1 MSVNEDVSKSSE
13 GQTSPNPL
21 PRSEVNALGGIS
33 PRGDFDARVKRKKRG
48 MTLKTL
54 LIARGVV
61 LTLCVAVMV
70 IFMIAASHMSQNNK
84 IDESRVKADDAL
96 QRVTGKD
103 DDMDKFMRKKET
115 KEETHIV
122 IQPSEEP
129 KKGAGSAV
137 TKNSSHEILHPEAP
151 PTIQLVLD
159 GGIFPIV
166 RRFQSSG
173 LKAPDPVK
181 SQGHRQAGKSEDA
194 DIEQINAFVHAPPAE
209 FHSGRDQVGMS
220 TGEGHR
226 GRLSTLS
233 GTGFESSKAYVMP
246 SGQFLV
252 AHNTYTRCALYTRIV
267 TDQPGLIE
275 CRLTEPLYSSDG
287 SVVIAQAGDKLT
299 GEQKVEV
306 RAGQTRVFT
315 SWTELETAS
324 GVRAKLDRLGA
335 GPMGASGTEAWIDHH
350 YKQRF
355 GGAVMLSF
363 IQDALHSAANAT
375 QKSSQGYTVNNSE
388 QNVESMAKKAL
399 ENSINIPP
407 TAYIL
412 PEHGGHHPDGTLI
425 YQYQVLFLM
434 DEFAVMGV
442 IEKMKTALALTRGAG
457 LRYLIIFQGKAQ
469 LRSDALYG
477 FQGANGIMD
486 AVHIEVVYAPGNIEA
501 ATEYS
506 QRLGNTTVKVSNFS
520 ENYGEKRSRSRSSS
534 DQARPLMLPQE
545 VNDLPYDKALIFVQ
559 ATHKTP
565 ALKMLA
571 RKIFWYEEPVF
582 QERVNLP
589 LPSVPAGEVNAI
601 DSLIVPM
608 NIHQPPVNVALAPP
622 HDSEMDQEQ
631 QRR

>member
-1 MSVNEDVSKSSE
+1 MSVNEDVSTSPE
-13 GQTSPNPL
+13 GQTSPNPP
-21 PRSEVNALGGIS
+21 PRSEVNAPGGIS

-54 LIARGVV
+54 LIAGGVV
-61 LTLCVAVMV
+61 LTLCIAVMV

-115 KEETHIV
+115 KETKETNV
-122 IQPSEEP
+122 VMPPQEEQ
-129 KKGAGSAV
+129 KKGTSSSV
-137 TKNSSHEILHPEAP
+137 TQTPSGETFQTKPA
-151 PTIQLVLD
+151 PTIQPVLD
-159 GGIFPIV
+159 GGIFPTV

-173 LKAPDPVK
+173 LSAADPIE
-181 SQGHRQAGKSEDA
+181 GYPHRKEEKSEDA
-194 DIEQINAFVHAPPAE
+194 DIEQINAFVHAPTAE

-220 TGEGHR
+220 IGEGRR

-246 SGQFLV
+246 SRQFLV
-252 AHNTYTRCALYTRIV
+252 THNTYTRCALYTRII

-324 GVRAKLDRLGA
+324 GVRAKLDSLGA

-350 YKQRF
+350 YRQRF

-375 QKSSQGYTVNNSE
+375 QKSNQGYTVNNSE
-388 QNVESMAKKAL
+388 QNVESMANQAL

-412 PEHGGHHPDGTLI
+412 PGT
-425 YQYQVLFLM
+425 
-434 DEFAVMGV
+434 VMTV
-442 IEKMKTALALTRGAG
+442 IVARDIDFSSVFT
-457 LRYLIIFQGKAQ
+457 LREQ
-469 LRSDALYG
+469 
-477 FQGANGIMD
+477 NG
-486 AVHIEVVYAPGNIEA
+486 
-501 ATEYS
+501 
-506 QRLGNTTVKVSNFS
+506 R
-520 ENYGEKRSRSRSSS
+520 
-534 DQARPLMLPQE
+534 
-545 VNDLPYDKALIFVQ
+545 
-559 ATHKTP
+559 
-565 ALKMLA
+565 
-571 RKIFWYEEPVF
+571 
-582 QERVNLP
+582 
-589 LPSVPAGEVNAI
+589 
-601 DSLIVPM
+601 
-608 NIHQPPVNVALAPP
+608 
-622 HDSEMDQEQ
+622 
-631 QRR
+631 